1 MRLRRKAATIFGHT
15 QTNQAKKSAAKRW
28 RCGRQFR
35 YLSARD
41 FVAFSDKRFAMHNLS
56 RCPQICF
63 TVVTGLIASSGLLSA
78 GNFLRADDAPPKRIA
93 AIVTEYR
100 HNSHADVIVGRL
112 FQTQTLDGK
121 GVSPRMQLMSLHTD
135 QIPDGDTS
143 RKWAKQY
150 QFRISDSVADALTL
164 GTGELAVDGVLL
176 VAEHG
181 KYPTSDTGQTQYP
194 KRRLFTEITR
204 VFREK
209 KKSVPVFID
218 KHLAD
223 NWEDAKFIFDTAR
236 ELRIPLMAG
245 SSLPS
250 SWRDPQVDVRRGAK
264 LKQIVGFSYGSLDAY
279 GFHGLE
285 MVQALAERRQG
296 GETGIKSVECLTGQA
311 VWDAAARGVY
321 DVQLFDAALARQTPT
336 RFKGKKLP
344 DLVPEPV
351 LFVVDYADGLR
362 ANLFTLNGAIEN
374 WTAAWRYEDD
384 AIEATRF
391 EVQEARP
398 FMHFAWLVEGI
409 DGMMQSGRPT
419 WSVDRTLLTSGMLD
433 ALLISQRDQSRR
445 VETPYLVLSY
455 ENRWDWKQPPP
466 APPDRPVDQQ

>member
-1 MRLRRKAATIFGHT
+1 MR
-15 QTNQAKKSAAKRW
+15 KSSWGPRS
-28 RCGRQFR
+28 CLIIG
-35 YLSARD
+35 
-41 FVAFSDKRFAMHNLS
+41 V
-56 RCPQICF
+56 
-63 TVVTGLIASSGLLSA
+63 GLIAWSVLLSPSDC
-78 GNFLRADDAPPKRIA
+78 LRADDAKPKRIA
-93 AIVTEYR
+93 AVVTEYR
-100 HNSHADVIVGRL
+100 HNSHADVIVSRL
-112 FQTQTLDGK
+112 FQTQTLDDQGLR
-121 GVSPRMQLMSLHTD
+121 PRMQLMSVYTD
-135 QIPDGDTS
+135 QVPEGDTS

-150 QFRISDSVADALTL
+150 QFRISDNVADAMTL
-164 GTGELAVDGVLL
+164 GTGEVAVDGVLL

-181 KYPTSDTGQTQYP
+181 KYPQSDTGQTQYP

-204 VFREK
+204 VFRDK

-223 NWEDAKFIFDTAR
+223 NWEDAKFIVDTAR

-311 VWDAAARGVY
+311 VWDAGARGVY
-321 DVQLFDAALARQTPT
+321 DVQLFDAALARQNQT
-336 RFKGKKLP
+336 RLKGKKLP

-362 ANLFTLNGAIEN
+362 AGLFTLNGAIEH
-374 WTAAWRYEDD
+374 WTAAWRYEDGSID
-384 AIEATRF
+384 ATRF

-409 DGMMQSGRPT
+409 DGMMQTGRPT
-419 WSVDRTLLTSGMLD
+419 WSVDRTLLTSGTLD
-433 ALLISQRDQSRR
+433 ALLISKRDQGRT
-445 VETPYLVLSY
+445 VETPYLKLSY
-455 ENRWDWKQPPP
+455 ENLWNWKQPPP
-466 APPDRPVDQQ
+466 APPDRPADQQ